1 MDTLETIKKILNENA
16 DINPAD
22 VTEDATLESLGLD
35 SIDLAELVCCLEDEL
50 NIDFGNPQDLRSIG
64 DVVEHIKNL

>member
-1 MDTLETIKKILNENA
+1 MDTLETIKKILNKNA